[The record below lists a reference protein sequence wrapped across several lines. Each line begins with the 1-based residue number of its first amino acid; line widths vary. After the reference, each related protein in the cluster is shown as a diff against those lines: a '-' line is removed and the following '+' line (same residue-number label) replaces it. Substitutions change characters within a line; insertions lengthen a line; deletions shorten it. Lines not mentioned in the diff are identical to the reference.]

1 MALLPVQRVPVGD
14 VTLACRE
21 YGKGEPLVLINGLA
35 SAMDTWNPPVLDAL
49 SRHFRTIVFDTR
61 GTGYSGYSGEPFSIS
76 RFVRDTARLM
86 EGLEVARAH
95 VLGFSMGACIAQEL
109 ALSFPKKVDRLVLV
123 AGDCGGSEA
132 VRSSPDVFSRL
143 IDKSGTPA
151 DIAGRMF
158 PLLFPPAWLAT
169 HDPLRYCPEV
179 EETTEDTAAAWQLDA
194 FLSWP
199 GSFSRLGMVLA
210 QTLVLAGDAD
220 SVVPCE
226 NSRTLAGQIPGAE
239 LEIFPGAGHGLMYQC
254 PDRFSQTVLRFLC
267 REGCAGAKVP
277 VD

>member
-1 MALLPVQRVPVGD
+1 MALPLVRRVPVGD

-21 YGKGEPLVLINGLA
+21 YGTGEPLVLINGLA

-49 SRHFRTIVFDTR
+49 SRHFRVIVFDTR
-61 GTGYSGYSGEPFSIS
+61 GTGCSGSPGEPFSIS
-76 RFVRDTARLM
+76 LFAEDTARLM
-86 EGLEVARAH
+86 EGLGIAGAH

-109 ALSFPKKVDRLVLV
+109 VLAFPKKVNRLVLV
-123 AGDCGGSEA
+123 AGDCGGREA

-143 IDKSGTPA
+143 IDKSGTLA
-151 DIAGRMF
+151 EVAGRMF
-158 PLLFPPAWLAT
+158 PLLFPAAWLAT
-169 HDPLRYCPEV
+169 HNPLRYCPEV
-179 EETTEDTAAAWQLDA
+179 EETTEDAAAARQLDA

-199 GSFSRLGMVLA
+199 GSFSRIRAVLA
-210 QTLVLAGDAD
+210 QTLVIAGDAD

-254 PDRFSQTVLRFLC
+254 PDRFAATVLRFLC
-267 REGCAGAKVP
+267 REECAGAKIP
-277 VD
+277 VH